1 MKRRYKV
8 LLLPRYFCCSRQHWE
23 HLIRDDNKIDPIF
36 NRPGWY
42 LDRQTRISWIEID
55 GKAYKHL
62 SKEAFLY
69 DLMVDPD
76 YNNMMDV
83 EIYNA
88 LEVMIRYRLATKNQK
103 ARFDIERDKRIL
115 LKNGRDAALRGFQS
129 RKRLLAFKEKLANK
143 SHGLK

>member
-1 MKRRYKV
+1 
-8 LLLPRYFCCSRQHWE
+8 
-23 HLIRDDNKIDPIF
+23 
-36 NRPGWY
+36 
-42 LDRQTRISWIEID
+42 
-55 GKAYKHL
+55 
-62 SKEAFLY
+62 
-69 DLMVDPD
+69 MVDPD

-115 LKNGRDAALRGFQS
+115 FKNGRDAALRGFQS